1 MQPSVHVVD
10 DTFRLMPPSATE
22 AISAAANANSLH
34 LAPQPPNTASGR
46 GGIFFHTASS
56 ANRRAT
62 LLCPWLP
69 ITVSAYR
76 PLLLLRSH
84 VYQESLED
92 NPSVARGASVP
103 AEQLLRYYM

>member
-34 LAPQPPNTASGR
+34 LAPQPPSTASGR
-46 GGIFFHTASS
+46 GGIFCHTASS

-62 LLCPWLP
+62 LLWPSLP
-69 ITVSAYR
+69 ITVSAYS
-76 PLLLLRSH
+76 PLLRSH